1 MSLIKSISGIRG
13 TIGGAPGDNL
23 TPIDIVNSAAA
34 FGMWAK
40 SQNKGKRILIG
51 RDARITGKMVSD
63 LCASTLVAMGFD
75 VYDTGLT
82 TTPSIEWAIQ
92 EMNAAGGI
100 MLTASHNPA
109 EWNALKLLNHRG
121 EFISAE
127 DGEKILQLIAK
138 GDMQFAAWNEQGTMQ
153 KTEGIIA
160 KHIDHILSL
169 EDVKTE
175 VIQSKSFKVVVD
187 CINSTGAISIIPLLN
202 RLGCQTI
209 GLNDN
214 MSGIFQHDPEPL
226 ENHLG
231 DLCSA
236 VKKHNADLGIAV
248 DPDVDRLVLVDEN
261 GSFFGEEYTIVAIAD
276 FLLSKKIGSTV
287 SNLSSSR
294 ALRDITEKH
303 GGTYFS
309 AAVGEV
315 NVVEKMKEVEAV
327 FGGEGNGGV
336 IYPPSHYG
344 RDAMVGVALILSF
357 MAETSLTLSTIRA
370 RYPNYIMTKSKL
382 AFTPGTDT
390 EKLLRYLQTQYSEH
404 KVDTKDGLKV
414 DFPNS
419 WIHLRKSNTEPIFR
433 LYAEALEQATLDAM
447 VNDVRHHIEHYLN
460 N

>member
-13 TIGGAPGDNL
+13 TIGGTPGDNL

-51 RDARITGKMVSD
+51 RDARITGKMVAD
-63 LCASTLVAMGFD
+63 LCASTLAAMGFD
-75 VYDTGLT
+75 VYDTDLT
-82 TTPSIEWAIQ
+82 TTPSIEWAILD
-92 EMNAAGGI
+92 MNAAGGI
-100 MLTASHNPA
+100 MITASHNPS

-127 DGEKILQLIAK
+127 DGQKILQLIAQ
-138 GDMQFAAWNEQGTMQ
+138 GDMQFSSWNEQGTIQ
-153 KTEGIIA
+153 KQDNTIDRHINHIVSLADVNTEA
-160 KHIDHILSL
+160 
-169 EDVKTE
+169 
-175 VIQSKSFKVVVD
+175 IQRKSFKVVVD
-187 CINSTGAISIIPLLN
+187 CVNSTGAISVIPLLH

-209 GLNDN
+209 GLFDD

-226 ENHLG
+226 ESHLG
-231 DLCSA
+231 ELCLA
-236 VKKHNADLGIAV
+236 VKNHHADLGIAV

-261 GSFFGEEYTIVAIAD
+261 GVFFGEEYTIVAIAD
-276 FLLSKKIGSTV
+276 FLLSKRSGATV

-294 ALRDITEKH
+294 ALRDITIKH

-315 NVVEKMKEVEAV
+315 NVVQKMKEVGAV

-357 MAETSLTLSTIRA
+357 MSETDLTLSAIRA

-382 AFTPGTDT
+382 AFTLGTDI
-390 EKLLRYLQTQYSEH
+390 EKLLTYLQAQYGEH
-404 KVDTKDGLKV
+404 DTDTKDGLKV
-414 DFPNS
+414 DFPNG

-447 VNDVRHHIEHYLN
+447 INEAKQHIENFLN
-460 N
+460 Y